1 MVKELPLKTI
11 LSSQANRFRGAAFLS
26 GVQDGIVVEIGE
38 TTTNVGVIKCGH
50 PSECLRDFKV
60 YIATHVAPQ
69 QCNNM
74 CVALIF
80 YKADVIV
87 HAKLCT
93 FHIAM

>member
-1 MVKELPLKTI
+1 MRELPLKTI

-26 GVQDGIVVEIGE
+26 GVQDGIVVEIGDNSS
-38 TTTNVGVIKCGH
+38 NVGVIKSGH

-60 YIATHVAPQ
+60 CIATHVVPQ

-80 YKADVIV
+80 YKADLIV
-87 HAKLCT
+87 YAKLPT